1 MGSRGANSGHPQG
14 VPLQAPVRHSGLD
27 PEPMS
32 LCKPWIPAFE
42 TVDFLDFE
50 RNRVLEEAEGR
61 LERRGFIDS
70 VPLEPFETASR
81 VPEERRMAPRLE
93 GPARLLRASGSLR
106 SGYSDIGKGLT
117 SCAMLGRLCGRHK
130 WYR

>member
-50 RNRVLEEAEGR
+50 RNRVLEEAEGH
-61 LERRGFIDS
+61 LERHGFIDS
-70 VPLEPFETASR
+70 APFEPFETASR
-81 VPEERRMAPRLE
+81 FPEERPKVLSRRIGSPPQALGFGGALTKLSILSRNWRIWHEEAAMV
-93 GPARLLRASGSLR
+93 GLR
-106 SGYSDIGKGLT
+106 
-117 SCAMLGRLCGRHK
+117 
-130 WYR
+130 